1 MHLQQGQARGQNRTV
16 TATRGKARGVGTPL
30 STPTFSADVHLLQR
44 AMPSSAAGHV
54 DKEFHTCFYERVSLP
69 KSIWLYLLFFFLKK
83 LWPSFI
89 SVYEIKKHS
98 SKKWLVWEEK
108 IPLEMRSEMRRSQP
122 RAPTWN
128 KAWSPRSPP
137 QGGWDGCAK
146 ILRKGL
152 RCKLHLG
159 KLYPSANIRHTL

>member
-69 KSIWLYLLFFFLKK
+69 KSI
-83 LWPSFI
+83 
-89 SVYEIKKHS
+89 
-98 SKKWLVWEEK
+98 
-108 IPLEMRSEMRRSQP
+108 
-122 RAPTWN
+122 
-128 KAWSPRSPP
+128 
-137 QGGWDGCAK
+137 
-146 ILRKGL
+146 
-152 RCKLHLG
+152 
-159 KLYPSANIRHTL
+159 